1 MRGFIGGALIG
12 LVTVA
17 IAIVVLS
24 LLSPASQSPDVTD
37 GAPVSGTTSPTDG
50 DGANADANVEA
61 GADADLAEMAPTA
74 PGALADQNDT
84 LSALEEGD
92 TTPGDKP
99 RVGGATTGLAE
110 PGSAPQAPDVARIS
124 DAPQNAPAPSVVPG
138 APQGESQP
146 SALANPA
153 QPMVPDVSG
162 TGSGFGTAPLV
173 DEGAP
178 QIATTTDASPASQG
192 AGPAT
197 RTPGAGTNPEL
208 STQSAPAPVIQ
219 PAPQPGAT
227 QPLDSTAS
235 DVPQVGD
242 AAQAD
247 PQTDPQNQPQNQP
260 QTGPQSGAAPVP
272 DLDQAA
278 PKEPNP
284 PAPVNE
290 TTGPQIAA
298 LPQAGAG
305 ASAERPRIGK
315 KVVPLT
321 ERDNATQPAAQ
332 AAEPAPVAQTGP
344 AIEVFAEPFE
354 NPEDRP
360 MMAIVLIDDDQALGV
375 EALADFPYP
384 LTFAVDPSA
393 PDATAKMARHRAAGF
408 EVVALVDLPAV
419 ATAQD
424 AEVSLSVWLNTLPQV
439 VGLIEGTKTGI
450 QGNRALSDQVT
461 AIAAS
466 TGLGLI
472 MQSKGLN
479 TAQKLAARDGVPS
492 AVVFRDFDGAGQS
505 AKVIRRFLDQAA
517 FRAGQQGG
525 VVMMGR
531 VRPDTISALLVWGL
545 QDRASRLA
553 LVPVSAVLGRKA
565 TAR

>member
-17 IAIVVLS
+17 IAVVVLS

-37 GAPVSGTTSPTDG
+37 GAPVSATSSPTD
-50 DGANADANVEA
+50 ANADANVEA

-74 PGALADQNDT
+74 PGAIQNQNDT

-138 APQGESQP
+138 APQDESQP

-153 QPMVPDVSG
+153 QPTVPDVSG
-162 TGSGFGTAPLV
+162 TGSGFGTAPVV
-173 DEGAP
+173 DETAP
-178 QIATTTDASPASQG
+178 QIATSADTSPASEG
-192 AGPAT
+192 AGPVT
-197 RTPGAGTNPEL
+197 QTPGAGATPEL

-219 PAPQPGAT
+219 PAPQPGVA
-227 QPLDSTAS
+227 QPLDTALNG
-235 DVPQVGD
+235 PQVDD
-242 AAQAD
+242 APQVL
-247 PQTDPQNQPQNQP
+247 PQTDLLTDP
-260 QTGPQSGAAPVP
+260 QTGPQTGAAPVP

-284 PAPVNE
+284 PAPVSE
-290 TTGPQIAA
+290 TSGPQIAA

-305 ASAERPRIGK
+305 GSDPRPQIGK

-321 ERDNATQPAAQ
+321 ERNKAAEAAAETPPAAE
-332 AAEPAPVAQTGP
+332 AGP
-344 AIEVFAEPFE
+344 AIEVYAEPFE
-354 NPEDRP
+354 NPENRP

-393 PDATAKMARHRAAGF
+393 PDAAAKMARHRAAGF
-408 EVVALVDLPAV
+408 EVVALVDLPGQ

-424 AEVSLSVWLNTLPQV
+424 AEVSLSVWLDTLPQV
-439 VGLIEGTKTGI
+439 VGLIEGTESGI

-466 TGLGLI
+466 AGLGLI

-492 AVVFRDFDGAGQS
+492 AVVFRDFDGAGQT
-505 AKVIRRFLDQAA
+505 ARVIRRFLDQAA

-553 LVPVSAVLGRKA
+553 LVPVSAVLGREA
-565 TAR
+565 AAQ

>member
-1 MRGFIGGALIG
+1 MRGFIGGSLIG

-24 LLSPASQSPDVTD
+24 LLSPASQSPEVTD
-37 GAPVSGTTSPTDG
+37 GAPMSATTTSTDG
-50 DGANADANVEA
+50 DDANVGSGV

-74 PGALADQNDT
+74 PGTLADQNDT

-92 TTPGDKP
+92 TMPGDKP

-146 SALANPA
+146 SALATPA
-153 QPMVPDVSG
+153 QPVVPDVSG
-162 TGSGFGTAPLV
+162 TGSGFGTAPVV
-173 DEGAP
+173 DETAP
-178 QIATTTDASPASQG
+178 QIATTTDASPVSEG

-197 RTPGAGTNPEL
+197 QTPGAGANPEL

-219 PAPQPGAT
+219 PAPEPGAA
-227 QPLDSTAS
+227 QPLDTTAS
-235 DVPQVGD
+235 NAPQVGD
-242 AAQAD
+242 AARNEPQNEPQAD
-247 PQTDPQNQPQNQP
+247 LQTGP
-260 QTGPQSGAAPVP
+260 QTGPQTGAAPVP

-284 PAPVNE
+284 PAPVSE

-305 ASAERPRIGK
+305 ASAERPRIGT

-321 ERDNATQPAAQ
+321 ERNNAGQPAAETMP
-332 AAEPAPVAQTGP
+332 AAEAGP

-393 PDATAKMARHRAAGF
+393 PDAAAKMARHRAAGF

-419 ATAQD
+419 ASAQD
-424 AEVSLSVWLNTLPQV
+424 AEVSLSVWLDTLPQV
-439 VGLIEGTKTGI
+439 VGLIEGTESGI

-466 TGLGLI
+466 AGLGLI

-553 LVPVSAVLGRKA
+553 LVPVSAVLGRKI
-565 TAR
+565 TAQ